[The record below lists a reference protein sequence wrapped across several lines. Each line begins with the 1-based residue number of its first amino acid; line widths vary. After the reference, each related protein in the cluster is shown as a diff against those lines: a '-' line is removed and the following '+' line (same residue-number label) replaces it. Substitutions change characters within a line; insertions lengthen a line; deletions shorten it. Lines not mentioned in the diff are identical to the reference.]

1 MLCRENLSI
10 IEMTPGLQLLLLKQ
24 CEGKSQSK
32 SIAMVSVL
40 DSAIAISCANSM
52 SLWRWSSSKW
62 LLACLQMMMTNVSM
76 FCTMPRGEKKKK
88 RTGSVAEVWRG
99 NCHYH
104 SSSTVRTCI
113 LQMGQDD
120 IISIGIL
127 LQFKNNGGKAS
138 GTEVGSQILT
148 SHIVLLTVTL

>member
-1 MLCRENLSI
+1 
-10 IEMTPGLQLLLLKQ
+10 
-24 CEGKSQSK
+24 
-32 SIAMVSVL
+32 
-40 DSAIAISCANSM
+40 
-52 SLWRWSSSKW
+52 
-62 LLACLQMMMTNVSM
+62 MMMTNVGM
-76 FCTMPRGEKKKK
+76 FCTMPRVKKK
-88 RTGSVAEVWRG
+88 RTCSVAEVWRG

-120 IISIGIL
+120 IMSIGIL
-127 LQFKNNGGKAS
+127 LQFKNDGGKAS